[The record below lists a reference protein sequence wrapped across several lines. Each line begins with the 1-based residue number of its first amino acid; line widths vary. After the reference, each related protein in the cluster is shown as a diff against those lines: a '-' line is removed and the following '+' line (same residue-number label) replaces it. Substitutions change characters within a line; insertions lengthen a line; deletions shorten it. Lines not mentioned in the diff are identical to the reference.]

1 MLSLTVRYT
10 GCYSIYMKVR
20 HVNHIGINVID
31 LAAAKDFFVNLG
43 FTVQGEM
50 TMQGELVERVI
61 GLKNVKDDIV
71 MLEAPDGQ
79 FNIEL
84 VKFYQ
89 PVDPE
94 GIKLSAPHTLG
105 LRHLTFEVENL
116 DGIVDSLQQKG
127 FKLVGEVQ
135 IYQDVWKLCYIRG
148 PEGIILELAESIV
161 K

>member
-20 HVNHIGINVID
+20 HVDHVGINVID

-43 FTVQGEM
+43 FTAQDQM

-61 GLKNVKDDIV
+61 GLKNVKDDLI
-71 MLEAPDGQ
+71 MLKAPDGQ

-84 VKFYQ
+84 VKFHQ

-94 GIKLSAPHTLG
+94 GIKPSSANTLG
-105 LRHLTFEVENL
+105 LRHITFQVDDL
-116 DGIVDSLQQKG
+116 DSIVDDLQQKG
-127 FKLVGEVQ
+127 HKLVGEVQ
-135 IYQDVWKLCYIRG
+135 TYQDIWKLCYIRG
-148 PEGIILELAESIV
+148 PEGIILELAESIA